1 MQVLK
6 EDVRRNIKDAAVMC
20 FKQVGYDKASM
31 RQIASNAELSVGN
44 LYRYFPNKEALFDY
58 CVQPAVDFFQEGMQ
72 KQPKEMPRPFM
83 DVNLLEEIE
92 LVSSIIEARM
102 FDRDA
107 LFLMLV
113 RNQGSK
119 YEGAKQKFVDF
130 VYEKSGEFM
139 AKEFEKN
146 QPYIDD
152 GLYRKAAATA
162 FVEGFM
168 VLLEDAPDDKSF
180 IRSIIQ
186 YMELQVRAVIRYLLD
201 IRDNKIEFRR
211 IDHEEVYRHFSS
223 DCGDRSTDG
232 SENNG
237 QVE

>member
-31 RQIASNAELSVGN
+31 RQIASSANLSVGN

-58 CVQPAVDFFQEGMQ
+58 CVQPAVDFFQEGM
-72 KQPKEMPRPFM
+72 KKHDREMPPPFM

-119 YEGAKQKFVDF
+119 YEGAKQEFVDF
-130 VYEKSGEFM
+130 VYEKSKEFM
-139 AKEFEKN
+139 KREFKDS
-146 QPYIDD
+146 QPYMDD

-168 VLLEDAPDDKSF
+168 VLLEEAPDDKSF

-186 YMELQVRAVIRYLLD
+186 YIELQVRAVMRYLLD

-223 DCGDRSTDG
+223 DCSNRSAG
-232 SENNG
+232 CSENNG
-237 QVE
+237 